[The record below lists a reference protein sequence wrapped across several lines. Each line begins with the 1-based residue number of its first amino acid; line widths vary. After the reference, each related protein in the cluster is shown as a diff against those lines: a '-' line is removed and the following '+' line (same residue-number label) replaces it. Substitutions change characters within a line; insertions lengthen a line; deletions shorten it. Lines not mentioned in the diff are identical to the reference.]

1 MAITQSTQPLIEVSL
16 SDGNIFQGADHGDLQ
31 EFINDRVDVFHG
43 RGAPVTSVDTKNS
56 FSVSRSCRGS
66 LVRNALRAT
75 GNGKRECRAWPIM
88 VLRPETTSM
97 SLDNRA
103 AHRQPDTHTAA
114 LGRVKGIEGFVHV
127 LTAEANAGI
136 PYGQAHAA
144 VALAVGPDQQLSR
157 AILNI
162 GHGVRGVSEQIQD
175 DLLELNTIPGH
186 QRRAIGELRLHDHPV
201 SLKIVQ

>member
-1 MAITQSTQPLIEVSL
+1 MKKRLCA
-16 SDGNIFQGADHGDLQ
+16 
-31 EFINDRVDVFHG
+31 
-43 RGAPVTSVDTKNS
+43 VDTKNS

-114 LGRVKGIEGFVHV
+114 LGRVKGIEGFVYV
-127 LTAEANAGI
+127 LTGVLIAGI
-136 PYGQAHAA
+136 AYDQADAFVA
-144 VALAVGPDQQLSR
+144 VAVGSTL
-157 AILNI
+157 
-162 GHGVRGVSEQIQD
+162 
-175 DLLELNTIPGH
+175 
-186 QRRAIGELRLHDHPV
+186 GE
-201 SLKIVQ
+201 SK